1 MELGVEEGGL
11 VARGLELAVRLPPL
25 YLMDTILVHNLGVS
39 TDQASSFIIL
49 VPAPQ
54 IALS

>member
-39 TDQASSFIIL
+39 TAQLAA
-49 VPAPQ
+49 VY
-54 IALS
+54 

>member
-11 VARGLELAVRLPPL
+11 LARGLELAVRLPPL

-39 TDQASSFIIL
+39 TAQLAA
-49 VPAPQ
+49 VY
-54 IALS
+54 